1 MDEAQHGGA
10 VDAGLGERRVEGVV
24 CVRTER
30 CVEACVNHEEGVD
43 EELRSSPRAEHRGAS
58 PPENERKQRDVETAD
73 VARSDDEKP
82 HGATLPQLI
91 FEAPRLTETRPR
103 KILATSSCRGEMLRK
118 DETLRLRDGRALAY
132 AEYGDRNGCP
142 VMLFHGNPSSRLS
155 WGLIPNSPF
164 RPHLRLIAPD
174 RPGFG
179 RSDFQPGRQLLDWPN
194 DVCELA
200 DALGLNRF
208 TVLGVSGGGPA
219 TLACTWK
226 IPERLTAAG
235 VVSSPCPTDVAGV
248 TEKMSRTNRT
258 LFFLTQHAPPLVRL
272 NMAFLAYLAR
282 RDRLVERLVYK
293 MANVDKAMVERPEIR
308 EYLAMGFAEAL
319 RQGGAGS
326 AHELVI
332 NHGRPWGFALEDIH
346 IGVHLWQGEEDPSV
360 PPAMGRYL
368 AQTIPNCKAT
378 FIPGAGHLWIVDH
391 VGEVLDALV
400 ATREDR
406 AE

>member
-1 MDEAQHGGA
+1 MIQKGD
-10 VDAGLGERRVEGVV
+10 
-24 CVRTER
+24 
-30 CVEACVNHEEGVD
+30 
-43 EELRSSPRAEHRGAS
+43 
-58 PPENERKQRDVETAD
+58 
-73 VARSDDEKP
+73 
-82 HGATLPQLI
+82 
-91 FEAPRLTETRPR
+91 
-103 KILATSSCRGEMLRK
+103 
-118 DETLRLRDGRALAY
+118 TLRLRDGRELAY
-132 AEYGDRNGCP
+132 AEYGDPDGRP
-142 VMLFHGNPSSRLS
+142 LMLFHGNPSSRLS
-155 WGLIPNSPF
+155 WGLIPDSPF
-164 RPHLRLIAPD
+164 RPCLRLIAPD

-200 DALGLNRF
+200 DALALNRF
-208 TVLGVSGGGPA
+208 AVLGVSGGGPA
-219 TLACTWK
+219 TLACAWK

-235 VVSSPCPTDVAGV
+235 VVSSPCPTDVSGV
-248 TEKMSRTNRT
+248 TEKRSRTNRT

-293 MANVDKAMVERPEIR
+293 MANVDKAIVERPEIR

-346 IGVHLWQGEEDPSV
+346 IGVHSRQGEEDPSV